1 MGITTTPLD
10 YIHWAIYSSHP
21 SYGLPLS
28 LELQALKQVFGQ
40 CTSSAGLSEVAADQ
54 ELQCADPDVPW
65 PEALQGDRVDLEVSG
80 VRCVLLSRARLR
92 MNESDQKIDVV
103 STLYLIAAFLRVQ

>member
-28 LELQALKQVFGQ
+28 LELQALKQVFDQ
-40 CTSSAGLSEVAADQ
+40 CTSRAGLSEVAADQ

-80 VRCVLLSRARLR
+80 VRCLLFEPR
-92 MNESDQKIDVV
+92 E
-103 STLYLIAAFLRVQ
+103 AAHE